1 MTEYRI
7 ERGEVLGPT
16 EGSYWSAIFGVYQDD
31 RRVLDVVVKLPF
43 RTLGVLSAVLRDS
56 GVERHTAEI
65 ASAVV
70 STWGEK
76 MIRDQLRLRG
86 ECDREIVLESRLL
99 AESGKAEA
107 ILREAGLL

>member
-1 MTEYRI
+1 MSEYRI
-7 ERGEVLGPT
+7 ERGGALGPT
-16 EGSYWSAIFGVYQDD
+16 EGPYWSAMFEVYQDD

-43 RTLGVLSAVLRDS
+43 ATVGVLSAVLRNS
-56 GVERHTAEI
+56 GVERDSPDVAG
-65 ASAVV
+65 AVV

-99 AESGKAEA
+99 VESGKAEA